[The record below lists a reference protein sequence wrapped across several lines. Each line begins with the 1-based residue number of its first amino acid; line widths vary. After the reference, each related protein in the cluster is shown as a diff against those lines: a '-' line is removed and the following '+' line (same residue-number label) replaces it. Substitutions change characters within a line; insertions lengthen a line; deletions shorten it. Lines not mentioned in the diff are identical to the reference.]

1 MEHSLTL
8 SFSICV
14 IEDAI
19 YSFSYSLR
27 ATKVLASFVHI
38 VITNTAE
45 KQIFP
50 EKSWINIQKIYG
62 TKIIQKIYIC

>member
-14 IEDAI
+14 IEDSI

-27 ATKVLASFVHI
+27 ATKVLAPFVHI

-45 KQIFP
+45 NEYLQNVMNYNSKDIR
-50 EKSWINIQKIYG
+50 Y
-62 TKIIQKIYIC
+62 